1 MTRFRVVDAAEGL
14 WLTMITDLAYT
25 LHLFTNDVTAG
36 LTPDEIDQLEAADF
50 DEATFTGYAEE
61 ELDPEDWT
69 VTAGNPTRA
78 VNVTKAFASTA
89 DQTPEEVRG
98 HYITVDA
105 FGDALVAFE
114 QYDAPLTIE
123 FEDDGVNVLPTL
135 TLDDK
140 EGNVVPTGSILA
152 YAVDSAATP
161 PTGWLLCDGSA
172 VSRST
177 FAELFAVIGE
187 AYGIGDGA
195 TTFNLP
201 DTRQRF
207 ILGQA
212 DSGTGV
218 NVGDTGGDID
228 HVHDLDT
235 ASSHARFGVGVGSPG
250 TSRVQRRSPV
260 TSYPASQV
268 ITNVNAAN
276 DTTATTIGTG
286 LGGDTDVANPP
297 FVVATHII
305 KS

>member
-36 LTPDEIDQLEAADF
+36 LTPDEIDQLEAGDF

-228 HVHDLDT
+228 HVHGLDT
-235 ASSHARFGVGVGSPG
+235 ASSHARVSFITSGPPHGRMQRKTVASWNETVQLNATSGAGGS
-250 TSRVQRRSPV
+250 S
-260 TSYPASQV
+260 
-268 ITNVNAAN
+268 
-276 DTTATTIGTG
+276 ATTLGAA
-286 LGGDTDVANPP
+286 LGGDSDDGNPP